1 MEIAASCIAFAQVAD
16 KTIGTIRGFII
27 DCRDARSDLSAV
39 NRELSEL
46 KLTLNILEDLVPDG
60 SETGDPLPSSIRD
73 DMRDIIKNCL
83 DAAKEIDDVLVEHRG
98 RFAAVSW
105 AAKGKQKVNSL
116 KAVLEAHRCALNL
129 AVDTITLAMTN
140 SIKNDTE
147 DILEDTAD
155 IKQDTADIK
164 EDTTKILEEIARLE
178 ALIRRNIPAESS
190 KMFLLNRY
198 LYDLTS
204 VAGSVSGD
212 VSRPGTPESIS
223 ERYDDRY
230 FAGGT

>member
-39 NRELSEL
+39 NWELSEL

-73 DMRDIIKNCL
+73 DIRSIIKNCL

-116 KAVLEAHRCALNL
+116 KAVLEAHRRALNL
-129 AVDTITLAMTN
+129 AVDTITL
-140 SIKNDTE
+140 
-147 DILEDTAD
+147 
-155 IKQDTADIK
+155 
-164 EDTTKILEEIARLE
+164 
-178 ALIRRNIPAESS
+178 
-190 KMFLLNRY
+190 
-198 LYDLTS
+198 
-204 VAGSVSGD
+204 
-212 VSRPGTPESIS
+212 
-223 ERYDDRY
+223 
-230 FAGGT
+230 